1 MQALELF
8 LSSIRSPHTKQAYNG
23 YFKKYQ
29 EFVGIN
35 EDIFC
40 GNKPRLIEH
49 KIIDFITDMKARG
62 KGYSAI
68 HNYAAAIFAFYKIND
83 VVLNISK
90 INKFIPLQSRMR
102 KDRAYTHE
110 EVSKILEFAD
120 ERMRV
125 VILLMVSA
133 GIRRGALPY
142 LRLRDGR

>member
-8 LSSIRSPHTKQAYNG
+8 LSSIRSPHTKKAYDG

-40 GNKPRLIEH
+40 GNNPRLIEH

-68 HNYAAAIFAFYKIND
+68 HNYAAA
-83 VVLNISK
+83 
-90 INKFIPLQSRMR
+90 
-102 KDRAYTHE
+102 
-110 EVSKILEFAD
+110 
-120 ERMRV
+120 
-125 VILLMVSA
+125 
-133 GIRRGALPY
+133 
-142 LRLRDGR
+142 